1 MKTDL
6 NGSLVQIRLHPSD
19 PFDPWP
25 FFVFTRCTLL
35 TMLAIFMALVMAGS
49 GFAKEPPAEVRTVI
63 AKANAAL
70 VDEDRA
76 GAVRLLEP
84 MALRSPEAA
93 LLYARA
99 GGRMAQPA
107 RADDVA
113 ALFLAGCLAT
123 DRAERDAHFRRVGE
137 LAPREVWGPLGR
149 AIAALEADV
158 VADAIPLFERA
169 MAIDP
174 REPAVLG
181 GLATALTL
189 VPSRRGEA
197 VTLVERLLEIAPE
210 SIHTEAA
217 FDAVLP
223 VVSRYDVARLA
234 DIYVRR
240 NPNGRRWVACVTY
253 QTRNQVQH
261 DEVEGAKAVVTA
273 WMRISTM
280 RGERHA
286 RDRGAFFR
294 EFVLPAAV
302 AAGGPTLDALGDRA
316 LTGAEDSPEIL
327 LALANA
333 FVVIPDDTRA
343 VRLLERALDVANR
356 RRGAPNE
363 LTDDIRFALAGVRER
378 AGDAAGAAALYDAIR
393 PDGLAAKRAALSAGA
408 AWLAARKPELSARAY
423 ARAVAIEPNRE
434 TRDVLATATKSA
446 GLGDP
451 EASCLV
457 WEALDSA
464 ARPSTDFAL
473 RTLDGAPVSLSSLR
487 GRVVLVTFWFPSC
500 APCRAE
506 FPYLEALRA
515 RHEAAGFSVL
525 AIDITREDAGARRAL
540 AELKV
545 AFPSLTGD
553 EDVVEAVKA
562 AYRVSSVPT
571 SILVDREGRAVYRD
585 ERFAG
590 EPGIALLERRIELL
604 LAGRP

>member
-1 MKTDL
+1 
-6 NGSLVQIRLHPSD
+6 
-19 PFDPWP
+19 
-25 FFVFTRCTLL
+25 
-35 TMLAIFMALVMAGS
+35 MLAIFMALLMAGG
-49 GFAKEPPAEVRTVI
+49 GFAKEPPAEVRAVI

-76 GAVRLLEP
+76 EAARLLEP
-84 MALRSPEAA
+84 VALRSPEAA

-99 GGRMAQPA
+99 GGRTAPA
-107 RADDVA
+107 AAADDVA

-123 DRAERDAHFRRVGE
+123 DRAERDAYFRRVGE
-137 LAPREVWGPLGR
+137 LAPKEVWGPLGR
-149 AIAALEADV
+149 AVAALEADV

-174 REPAVLG
+174 REPAVLS

-210 SIHTEAA
+210 SIHTETA

-234 DIYVRR
+234 DVYVRR

-261 DEVEGAKAVVTA
+261 DEVEGAQAVVTA
-273 WMRISTM
+273 WMRIAAM

-302 AAGGPTLDALGDRA
+302 AAGGPTLDAFGDRA

-343 VRLLERALDVANR
+343 VRLLVRALDVANR

-363 LTDDIRFALAGVRER
+363 LTDDIRFTLASVRER
-378 AGDAAGAAALYDAIR
+378 RGDSPGAATLYDAIR
-393 PDGLAAKRAALSAGA
+393 PDGPAAKRAALSAGT
-408 AWLAARKPELSARAY
+408 AWLRAGEPARSARAF
-423 ARAVAIEPNRE
+423 ARAVAIEPTRE
-434 TRDVLATATKSA
+434 TADVLTIATKSA
-446 GLGDP
+446 GLP
-451 EASCLV
+451 ESESQCLV

-473 RTLDGAPVSLSSLR
+473 RTLDGKPASLSSLR

-545 AFPSLTGD
+545 AFPSLTG
-553 EDVVEAVKA
+553 EENVVEAVKA

-571 SILVDREGRAVYRD
+571 SVLVDREGRAVYRD